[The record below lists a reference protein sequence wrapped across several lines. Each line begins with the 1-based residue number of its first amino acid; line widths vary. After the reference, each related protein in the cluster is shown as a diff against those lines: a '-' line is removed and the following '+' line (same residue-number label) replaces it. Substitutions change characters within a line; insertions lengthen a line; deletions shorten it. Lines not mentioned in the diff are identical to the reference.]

1 MKSSFRFVF
10 LIENREGENRYKGIL
25 FSVFSLDARSCK
37 DEIYRM
43 GIGGGYCEGNLNF
56 ATASEDDEV
65 YTKKKVSR
73 VSFQAT
79 ISISN
84 FHWEIGEENG
94 RGGRER
100 ERKVKFEDIV
110 GI

>member
-1 MKSSFRFVF
+1 MVT
-10 LIENREGENRYKGIL
+10 
-25 FSVFSLDARSCK
+25 LDGRSCK

-43 GIGGGYCEGNLNF
+43 GIGAGYCEGNLNF

-73 VSFQAT
+73 HVFPCYLPVT
-79 ISISN
+79 
-84 FHWEIGEENG
+84 G
-94 RGGRER
+94 RWIPKSEHEKPR
-100 ERKVKFEDIV
+100 